1 MARIVADKMSKTLG
15 QQIVIENRGGAGG
28 TIATR
33 AVAKSAPDG
42 YTLVIGGTGTLAINP
57 TLYPNAGYDPRKDFA
72 PVGLIATSALVVLV
86 HPSVP
91 AHSIEELIALAKKEP
106 GKLNY
111 ASAGPGS
118 GIHLGTELFASM
130 AGIRFT
136 HIPYRGT
143 APALN
148 DLLGGHV
155 DIYFSSLPPAL
166 GLDRRGQ
173 GAGAGGHGIAARAG
187 APRPADGGGG
197 GAARLRGRAALRHRR
212 ARRHAA
218 AIVDKLNAA
227 LREALAAADTRAA
240 WPAPASSRCPA
251 RPRTTPPTSTAR
263 RPNGR
268 ASSSNRAR
276 RPTELRSR
284 REQYALL
291 LWRAVHRL
299 QGALRYGG
307 SCSRRC
313 EELDQG
319 AGRIRLLGADGDAGR
334 EHRHPLDLRRQR
346 PDEIDARHGQQLADL
361 LEADLGLAA
370 RHHGGHPL
378 AFDPLG
384 SCP

>member
-1 MARIVADKMSKTLG
+1 MKLVDKGRAALGALALAICFAAPLQAQDYPNRPIMLVVPYAAGGGNDVMARIVADKMSKTLG

-72 PVGLIATSALVVLV
+72 PVGLIAAGALVVLV

-91 AHSIEELIALAKKEP
+91 AHSMEELIALARKEP

-118 GIHLGTELFASM
+118 GIHLGTELFAGM

-166 GLDRRGQ
+166 GLIAEGKVRALAVTGSRREPALPDLPTVAE
-173 GAGAGGHGIAARAG
+173 AGLPGYEAVLHYGIAAPAG
-187 APRPADGGGG
+187 TPRP
-197 GAARLRGRAALRHRR
+197 
-212 ARRHAA
+212 
-218 AIVDKLNAA
+218 IVDKLNAA

-240 WPAPASSRCPA
+240 MASAGVEPMPSTPEDYAADIDREETKWSRIVKV
-251 RPRTTPPTSTAR
+251 S
-263 RPNGR
+263 
-268 ASSSNRAR
+268 
-276 RPTELRSR
+276 
-284 REQYALL
+284 
-291 LWRAVHRL
+291 
-299 QGALRYGG
+299 GAK
-307 SCSRRC
+307 
-313 EELDQG
+313 
-319 AGRIRLLGADGDAGR
+319 AN
-334 EHRHPLDLRRQR
+334 
-346 PDEIDARHGQQLADL
+346 
-361 LEADLGLAA
+361 
-370 RHHGGHPL
+370 
-378 AFDPLG
+378 
-384 SCP
+384 